1 MNDENL
7 LNYLK
12 VAGRYQVYSD
22 GSGCFTVLPLIR
34 EQVMITLPAHAELSS
49 ADSEEVI

>member
-1 MNDENL
+1 MNEENL
-7 LNYLK
+7 LSYLR

-22 GSGCFTVLPLIR
+22 GSGFFTVLPLASEHI
-34 EQVMITLPAHAELSS
+34 MITLPAHMELGS